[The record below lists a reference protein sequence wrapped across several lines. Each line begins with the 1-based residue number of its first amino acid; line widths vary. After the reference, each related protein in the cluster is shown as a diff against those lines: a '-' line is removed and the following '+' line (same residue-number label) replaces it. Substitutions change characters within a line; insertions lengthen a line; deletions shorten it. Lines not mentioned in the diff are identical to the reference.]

1 MDDADARTT
10 IDDERD
16 GHTEERDSVGVVDG
30 AVEGIDDPRS
40 AVGERDRRATG
51 LDGAVLAGFL
61 GQDPVAGEP
70 GADRVEDQRLR
81 QMIDLGH
88 HVAGALVVDPLDALV
103 ALHEE
108 PAGAGRDL
116 EAEGQLV
123 GERRAFGW
131 TRGRRHDQ

>member
-1 MDDADARTT
+1 ML
-10 IDDERD
+10 
-16 GHTEERDSVGVVDG
+16 
-30 AVEGIDDPRS
+30 P
-40 AVGERDRRATG
+40 G
-51 LDGAVLAGFL
+51 LL
-61 GQDPVAGEP
+61 GQDGIGRVALPDRLEDEP
-70 GADRVEDQRLR
+70 
-81 QMIDLGH
+81 LGH
-88 HVAGALVVDPLDALV
+88 VVGLGDHVAGALVVDPLDALV